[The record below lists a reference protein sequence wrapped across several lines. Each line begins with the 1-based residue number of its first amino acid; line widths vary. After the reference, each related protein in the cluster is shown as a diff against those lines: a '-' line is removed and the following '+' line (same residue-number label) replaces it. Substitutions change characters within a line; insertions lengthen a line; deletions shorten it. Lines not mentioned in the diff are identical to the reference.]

1 MNKILNLFDYN
12 LKLKIIFLII
22 FMTIASFVELLGLG
36 FIILILN
43 SFLGMESSF
52 FESVINYINNFFQSD
67 ITPEQII
74 FFIFILFTF
83 KLLLLVFVSWM
94 ESDFIANFREKISN
108 KLFYNF
114 LNREVKNLLNKNS
127 AEYIRNFT
135 EEIQTSSVFM
145 TGALRI
151 ILDTILILSFLI
163 FLLYFNPIITSIVYI
178 FFLTLGFI
186 YYKIVKNKLSTWALI
201 SLQNRKKKI
210 QFVAESFSSIKSIK
224 ILSRENFFLNKFKKQ
239 IKSISNIQFK
249 VNFLAELP
257 RNIFEYI
264 LFISIL
270 FFFFYLLEN
279 QYSNESII
287 QLLSIYTLVAFRIV
301 PIMNRFLGHMQRVKH
316 SIPSMR
322 KIIIENQK
330 KIIQKKRNEVC

>member
-210 QFVAESFSSIKSIK
+210 K
-224 ILSRENFFLNKFKKQ
+224 
-239 IKSISNIQFK
+239 
-249 VNFLAELP
+249 
-257 RNIFEYI
+257 
-264 LFISIL
+264 
-270 FFFFYLLEN
+270 YL
-279 QYSNESII
+279 
-287 QLLSIYTLVAFRIV
+287 
-301 PIMNRFLGHMQRVKH
+301 
-316 SIPSMR
+316 
-322 KIIIENQK
+322 
-330 KIIQKKRNEVC
+330 